1 MKPCKHKGCQCHVSH
16 PCEGCGRQWG
26 NSSNIKPEYFQRHF
40 LGEMVEPRCD
50 VVNREGK
57 HCPNHPVHFIE
68 DDNRRFKLC
77 DPCYD
82 NYMHDVYRI
91 REYLMPPTINP
102 DQLQILAKPKEL

>member
-1 MKPCKHKGCQCHVSH
+1 
-16 PCEGCGRQWG
+16 
-26 NSSNIKPEYFQRHF
+26 
-40 LGEMVEPRCD
+40 MVEPRCD

-68 DDNRRFKLC
+68 DENRRFKLC

-82 NYMHDVYRI
+82 NYIKEAYRI

-102 DQLQILAKPKEL
+102 NQLQILAKPKERDQR